1 MYATKRATSVNLF
14 RSMYLV
20 WYSLLAVVTDAQQS
34 VRVDG
39 VSCFIMR
46 QQDTP
51 PPLVGDLANG
61 DTGKFFGISL
71 LWSRVGLFPYKDAK
85 YSPWNILT
93 L

>member
-20 WYSLLAVVTDAQQS
+20 WYSLLAVVTDAQKS

-61 DTGKFFGISL
+61 DTQQV
-71 LWSRVGLFPYKDAK
+71 LWNLPIVVKSGTFP
-85 YSPWNILT
+85 LQGC
-93 L
+93 

>member
-61 DTGKFFGISL
+61 DTLSL
-71 LWSRVGLFPYKDAK
+71 ESPYCGQEWDF
-85 YSPWNILT
+85 SPTRMLSIPHGT
-93 L
+93 F